1 MSGFFPEQKLGLC
14 QAMQEL
20 QLEKAKKG
28 GAMISTCVD
37 CEISNHEHPRGHY
50 CPYYAMVIKN
60 PEELAKTC
68 DLRDLWITSRK
79 EKKDEQHIGIGNSL
93 K

>member
-1 MSGFFPEQKLGLC
+1 
-14 QAMQEL
+14 
-20 QLEKAKKG
+20 
-28 GAMISTCVD
+28 
-37 CEISNHEHPRGHY
+37 
-50 CPYYAMVIKN
+50 MVIKN